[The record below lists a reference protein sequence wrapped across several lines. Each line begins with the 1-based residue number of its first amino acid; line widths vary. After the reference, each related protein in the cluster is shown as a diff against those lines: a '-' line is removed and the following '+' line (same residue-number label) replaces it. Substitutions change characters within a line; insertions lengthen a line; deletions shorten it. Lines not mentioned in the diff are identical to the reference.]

1 MLIIPAIDLLDAK
14 VVRLKK
20 GDMKDYKIYSDDPVS
35 AAAEF
40 QKMGVKRLHIVDLDG
55 AKKGES
61 VNFDVIERIV
71 RHTDMEVE
79 VGGGI
84 RTFERVEA
92 YFALG
97 VKYVILGTTAVKD
110 IPLTKKIASAYPGRV
125 ILGMD
130 ARNGIL
136 SAEGWY
142 EDSSLTVEDF
152 ISEYKNTPFESVIYT
167 DILRDGM
174 LQGINIEKTG
184 ELAAKIPF
192 GVIASGG
199 LKSKDDVYALQKIDN
214 IKGCI
219 VGKAFYEGLIDIKE
233 LLKEGIFDA

>member
-1 MLIIPAIDLLDAK
+1 MLIIPAIDLLDAR

-20 GDMKDYKIYSDDPVS
+20 GNMKDFKIYSDDPV
-35 AAAEF
+35 ATAAEF
-40 QKMGVKRLHIVDLDG
+40 QQMGVKRLHIVDLDG

-61 VNFDVIERIV
+61 VNFDVIEGIIRN
-71 RHTDMEVE
+71 TDMEVE

-84 RTFERVEA
+84 RTIERAEA

-97 VKYVILGTTAVKD
+97 VKYVILGTTAIKD
-110 IPLTKKIASAYPGRV
+110 VELTKKIATAHPGRL

-130 ARNGIL
+130 ARDGVL

-142 EDSSLTVEDF
+142 EDSSLTVDNL

-174 LQGINIEKTG
+174 LQGINIDRTRD
-184 ELAAKIPF
+184 LAAKSPF

-199 LKSKDDVYALQKIDN
+199 FKSEDELYELQRVKN

-233 LLKEGIFDA
+233 LLKKEIFNA

>member
-1 MLIIPAIDLLDAK
+1 MLIIPAIDLLDAR

-20 GDMKDYKIYSDDPVS
+20 GNMKDYKIYSDGPV
-35 AAAEF
+35 ATAAEF
-40 QKMGVKRLHIVDLDG
+40 QQMGVKRLHIVDLDG

-61 VNFDVIERIV
+61 VNFDVIEGIIRN
-71 RHTDMEVE
+71 TDMEVE

-84 RTFERVEA
+84 RTIERAEA

-97 VKYVILGTTAVKD
+97 VKYVILGTTAIKD
-110 IPLTKKIASAYPGRV
+110 VELTKKIATAHPGRL

-130 ARNGIL
+130 ARDGVL

-142 EDSSLTVEDF
+142 ENSSLTVDDL

-174 LQGINIEKTG
+174 LQGINIDRTRD
-184 ELAAKIPF
+184 LAAESPF

-199 LKSKDDVYALQKIDN
+199 FKSEDELYELQRIKN

-233 LLKEGIFDA
+233 LLKKEIFNA

>member
-1 MLIIPAIDLLDAK
+1 MLIIPAIDLLDAR

-20 GDMKDYKIYSDDPVS
+20 GNMKDYKIYSDDPV
-35 AAAEF
+35 ATAAEF
-40 QKMGVKRLHIVDLDG
+40 QQMGVKRLHIVDLDG

-61 VNFDVIERIV
+61 VNFDVIEGIIRN
-71 RHTDMEVE
+71 TDMEVE

-84 RTFERVEA
+84 RTIERAEA

-97 VKYVILGTTAVKD
+97 VKYVILGTTAIKD
-110 IPLTKKIASAYPGRV
+110 VELTKKIATAHPGRL

-130 ARNGIL
+130 ARDGVL

-142 EDSSLTVEDF
+142 ENSSLTVDDL

-174 LQGINIEKTG
+174 LQGINIDRTRD
-184 ELAAKIPF
+184 LAAESPF

-199 LKSKDDVYALQKIDN
+199 FKSEDELYELQRIKN

-233 LLKEGIFDA
+233 LLKKEIFNA

>member
-20 GDMKDYKIYSDDPVS
+20 GDMKDYKIYSDNPVDT
-35 AAAEF
+35 AAAF

-61 VNFDVIERIV
+61 VNFDVIQQII

-84 RTFERVEA
+84 RTIERAEA

-97 VKYVILGTTAVKD
+97 VKYVILGTTAIKD

-130 ARNGIL
+130 ARNGVL

-142 EDSSLTVEDF
+142 EDSKLTVDDL
-152 ISEYKNTPFESVIYT
+152 ISEYENTPFESVIYT

-174 LQGINIEKTG
+174 LQGINVEKTRQ
-184 ELAAKIPF
+184 LAAKSPF
-192 GVIASGG
+192 GIIASGG
-199 LKSKDDVYALQKIDN
+199 LKSEDDVYELQNIDN

-219 VGKAFYEGLIDIKE
+219 VGKAFYEGLIDIGE
-233 LLKEGIFDA
+233 LLKEEIFNA